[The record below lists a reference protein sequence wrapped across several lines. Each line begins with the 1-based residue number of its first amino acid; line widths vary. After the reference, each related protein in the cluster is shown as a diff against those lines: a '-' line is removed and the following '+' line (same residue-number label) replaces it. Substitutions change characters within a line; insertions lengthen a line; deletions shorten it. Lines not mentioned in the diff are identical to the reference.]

1 MPERTARTR
10 PAATATRPA
19 GLGRT
24 VPESMSRSVRR
35 AAVWTGGFAVVAGA
49 VLGGLVGLLCWLPD
63 AGVSGH
69 PLSAVRAGFLGFLA
83 SHHGGLTIDGVATGL
98 APMLGVIVVVALAR
112 RAGTTLSEVAGQL
125 RERRRRALVEA
136 GLIQALTYALGCL
149 VLVPLSGLGTTS
161 ARPLPVVAAAFVLFG
176 CVGLSTLLRRHVP
189 VPDHVRVGI
198 RGAVGALLVY
208 ILGGTLLVAGS
219 LIMHAST
226 VMQMSRQV
234 GGGISGVPILVLGLL
249 LAPNA
254 AVAGAAYLSGPGFAV
269 GSGTTF
275 TLFSTGHGVLP
286 AFPLLG
292 ALPTGAGAP
301 PFVLGWGLVTVV
313 SAGVISA
320 RVSGRQHGARGVAVA
335 AGSAGLGMAVLAWLG
350 GGAVGSGRLHTIG
363 ASPWQVGLA
372 VAGEVAVVGLGYLA
386 VRALRS
392 RTAAAPVAATTEP
405 ELAGVGAAEGDR

>member
-1 MPERTARTR
+1 
-10 PAATATRPA
+10 
-19 GLGRT
+19 
-24 VPESMSRSVRR
+24 MSRSVRR

-69 PLSAVRAGFLGFLA
+69 PLSAVRAGLLGFLA
-83 SHHGGLTIDGVATGL
+83 SHHGGLIIDGVATGL
-98 APMLGVIVVVALAR
+98 APMLGVIVVVALAI

-136 GLIQALTYALGCL
+136 GLIQALTYTLGCL

-161 ARPLPVVAAAFVLFG
+161 ARPLPVAAAAFVLFG
-176 CVGLSTLLRRHVP
+176 CVALTTLLRRQGTL
-189 VPDHVRVGI
+189 PDHVRAGT

-208 ILGGTLLVAGS
+208 VAAGALLLAGS
-219 LIMHAST
+219 LIMHAGT

-234 GGGISGVPILVLGLL
+234 GGGISGVPILILGIL

-269 GSGTTF
+269 GSGATF
-275 TLFSTGHGVLP
+275 TMFSTGHGVLP

-292 ALPTGAGAP
+292 ALPTGDGAP
-301 PFVLGWGLVTVV
+301 PIVLGWGLVTVV
-313 SAGVISA
+313 AAGFVAA
-320 RVSGRQHGARGVAVA
+320 RASGRQHGARGVAVA
-335 AGSAGLGMAVLAWLG
+335 AGLSGLGMAVLAWLG
-350 GGAVGSGRLHTIG
+350 GGAVGSGRLHTVG

-372 VAGEVAVVGLGYLA
+372 VAGEVAVVGLGYLL

-392 RTAAAPVAATTEP
+392 RGSTRPAMVADEP
-405 ELAGVGAAEGDR
+405 ELAGVGAAEADR